1 MKIRKISILT
11 VASASM
17 LALPLSTS
25 ANQSNATN
33 ATNTTN
39 AFLGHTPNKEAEIQ
53 HLRLFD
59 VSAQPLRGERYL
71 GSSRTAT
78 LAFKKGVKNFEK
90 GKLDKAARHFRAALR
105 ADGSKSLD
113 KTIYHYLANISHK
126 QGDETKVKEY
136 AQAYQR
142 LN

>member
-1 MKIRKISILT
+1 MEVVLKIRKISILT

-17 LALPLSTS
+17 LA
-25 ANQSNATN
+25 
-33 ATNTTN
+33 
-39 AFLGHTPNKEAEIQ
+39 
-53 HLRLFD
+53 
-59 VSAQPLRGERYL
+59 PLRGERYL

-126 QGDETKVKEY
+126 QGDETKVNEY
-136 AQAYQR
+136 AQAYHS
-142 LN
+142 LK